1 MSEGEGMPGIIA
13 QQGETVLKKVV
24 WGVVM
29 ALEPWLGGLIR
40 LQTASHV

>member
-24 WGVVM
+24 WGVAI
-29 ALEPWLGGLIR
+29 ALEPWLGGLIQ
-40 LQTASHV
+40 LQTTSRI